1 MSRKNKK
8 HGGDRAVRGML
19 AGYVTTRQQQFNRA
33 RLDEDGLAAIRRYA
47 LATQDQPLAHEP
59 QPARPRRAAAR
70 PVTTLAPTP

>member
-47 LATQDQPLAHEP
+47 LATQDQPLPHEP
-59 QPARPRRAAAR
+59 HPARPRRAAR